1 VKLEVKIPSVG
12 ESVTEAT
19 VSSWNKKSGE
29 FVRANELLLLIETD
43 KASVEVVAEK
53 EGVLTITTEA
63 GSTVPIGTVVGSI
76 DTSASAPAAAPSA
89 SKAAPTIATPT
100 AAPASVSAAG
110 FETSTHLSPA
120 VQKIVTEKGLD
131 PSEIK
136 GTGKDGRLTKEDVLT
151 AKPMSASTATTA
163 APMTTPPKSAP
174 VTIPAPARVGSRQ
187 GEIERV
193 PMNNIRRRIAERLV
207 EAQHTAAILTTFNEI
222 DMTRVNEVR
231 AKYKDI
237 FKEKYGT
244 SLGFM
249 GFFTKAVI
257 EALKAYPAV
266 NASIEGTDII
276 YKKFFNIGCAVG
288 TEKGL
293 IVPVIK
299 DADLLSIA
307 GIEQA
312 IKHFALKARDGKI
325 TVDDLSGG
333 TFTLSNG
340 GVYGSLM
347 STPILNYPQ
356 VGILGMHKVEDRP
369 MAING
374 KVEIRPMMYVALSYD
389 HRIIDGKEAVGFLV
403 KVKECVENPERLLLE
418 I

>member
-1 VKLEVKIPSVG
+1 MKLEVKIPSVG

-19 VSSWNKKSGE
+19 ISSWNKKSGDL
-29 FVRANELLLLIETD
+29 VRANELLLLIETD

-63 GSTVPIGTVVGSI
+63 GQTVPIGTVVGSI
-76 DTSASAPAAAPSA
+76 DTTATATAPTATSAPTVTKAPSQPAAGASAG
-89 SKAAPTIATPT
+89 
-100 AAPASVSAAG
+100 G
-110 FETSTHLSPA
+110 FETTTHLSPA
-120 VQKIVTEKGLD
+120 VQKIVSEKGLD
-131 PSEIK
+131 PAQIK
-136 GTGKDGRLTKEDVLT
+136 GTGKDGRITKEDALNAKVGAT
-151 AKPMSASTATTA
+151 PSVTTPAPSTPAKPSPVQ
-163 APMTTPPKSAP
+163 APAP
-174 VTIPAPARVGSRQ
+174 VVSHGQSRQ
-187 GEIERV
+187 GQIERV
-193 PMNNIRRRIAERLV
+193 PMNNIRRRTAERLV

-222 DMTRVNEVR
+222 DMTRVTEVR
-231 AKYKDI
+231 NKYKDA

-257 EALKAYPAV
+257 EGLKAFPAV

-276 YKKFFNIGCAVG
+276 YKKFFNVSVAVG

-293 IVPVIK
+293 IVPVIR
-299 DADLLSIA
+299 DADLLTIA
-307 GIEQA
+307 GIEQS
-312 IKHFALKARDGKI
+312 IKNFALKAREGRI
-325 TVDDLSGG
+325 TIDDLSGG
-333 TFTLSNG
+333 TFTISNG

-369 MAING
+369 IVVNG
-374 KVEIRPMMYVALSYD
+374 KIEIRPMMYVALSYD

-418 I
+418 V

>member
-1 VKLEVKIPSVG
+1 MKLEVKIPSVG

-19 VSSWNKKSGE
+19 ISSWNKKSGD

-53 EGVLTITTEA
+53 EGVLTISTEA
-63 GSTVPIGTVVGSI
+63 GTTVPIGTVVGSI
-76 DTSASAPAAAPSA
+76 DTTATAGATAPAAAKPA
-89 SKAAPTIATPT
+89 ATPAAPSP
-100 AAPASVSAAG
+100 APAMTASG
-110 FETSTHLSPA
+110 FETTSHLSPA

-131 PSEIK
+131 PSQIK
-136 GTGKDGRLTKEDVLT
+136 GTGKDGRLTKEDVLSAKSTPASPVT
-151 AKPMSASTATTA
+151 AA
-163 APMTTPPKSAP
+163 APMVTPPKAA
-174 VTIPAPARVGSRQ
+174 PAPMPAPTRVGSKQ

-193 PMNNIRRRIAERLV
+193 AMNNIRRRTAERLV

-231 AKYKDI
+231 AKYKDA

-266 NASIEGTDII
+266 NASIEGTDIL
-276 YKKFFNIGCAVG
+276 YKKFFNVGVAVG

-312 IKHFALKARDGKI
+312 IKHFALKSRDGKI
-325 TVDDLSGG
+325 TIDDLSGG
-333 TFTLSNG
+333 TFTISNG

-403 KVKECVENPERLLLE
+403 KVKECVENPERMLLE